1 MASFTD
7 IFPILLQ
14 SPGRRVPAAEI
25 ARRLGVSTR
34 TVRNY
39 VTSANRHYGC
49 VVRSAHAG
57 YLLDETAYE
66 RARDSPRT
74 GGPGERRRRLLR
86 ELVAAEAPLDVY
98 DLAEALHVSDSTLE
112 ADLTRARALAAT
124 FSLRIVRQRELVRLE
139 GEEMDRRRLMR
150 RLLAEAAASSH
161 QFIDLQQIAHLLGE
175 PALLEFKARMVD
187 TLESARLIVNDR
199 TADEL
204 VAHVG
209 VMVDRVRHGHPVDW
223 LSSEARREALAT
235 VSRSLAGLVEEVF
248 AVSLSDQEVAYLA
261 LLLLDKA
268 APADPADEALPEAR
282 ALLDRRYVE
291 LVSRIIDRLNAN
303 YLVDLGDERFIGF
316 LALHIRHLVDRA
328 SRGAVARVPVG
339 QSVKN
344 THPLVHELAVF
355 IAQQVERETGVTVAE
370 DEIGFLSFH
379 VGGRLQSMNEDDETV
394 SIVLVVPRYYDVH
407 LTLRQMVDT
416 TVAGI
421 GRVDHVVT
429 SRQEAA
435 TYTDADLMVTTTP
448 ISAPVEVPVIRTGP
462 LPSPEDLA
470 RIRELAEGVAASK
483 TRFRVAAWLTEV
495 VEPALF
501 MRIEGGGCR
510 DQAVARLV
518 EVLRREEAVGAGF
531 IDQVMER
538 ERLSSTA
545 FASGAAIPHSME
557 MTASRTAIAL
567 CTAKEPVDWDGTPV
581 RVIAMLCLSET
592 SRETFGDVFDALIR
606 ALVDRS
612 RVDRLAGASTYDE
625 VIQTMLDV
633 L

>member
-328 SRGAVARVPVG
+328 SRGAVVRVPVG

-435 TYTDADLMVTTTP
+435 TYTDE
-448 ISAPVEVPVIRTGP
+448 IG
-462 LPSPEDLA
+462 
-470 RIRELAEGVAASK
+470 
-483 TRFRVAAWLTEV
+483 
-495 VEPALF
+495 
-501 MRIEGGGCR
+501 
-510 DQAVARLV
+510 
-518 EVLRREEAVGAGF
+518 
-531 IDQVMER
+531 
-538 ERLSSTA
+538 
-545 FASGAAIPHSME
+545 
-557 MTASRTAIAL
+557 
-567 CTAKEPVDWDGTPV
+567 
-581 RVIAMLCLSET
+581 
-592 SRETFGDVFDALIR
+592 R
-606 ALVDRS
+606 AHV
-612 RVDRLAGASTYDE
+612 
-625 VIQTMLDV
+625 
-633 L
+633 

>member
-1 MASFTD
+1 MAQFAD
-7 IFPILLQ
+7 ILPILQ
-14 SPGRRVPAAEI
+14 ESPGRRVPAAEL

-39 VTSANRHYGC
+39 VAAANRRYGP
-49 VVRSAHAG
+49 VVRSAHSG
-57 YLLDETAYE
+57 YLLDESAYE
-66 RARDSPRT
+66 HARGSSGTD
-74 GGPGERRRRLLR
+74 GPGERRRRLLR
-86 ELVAAEAPLDVY
+86 ELVAAEEPLDVY
-98 DLAEALHVSDSTLE
+98 DLADALHVSDSTIE
-112 ADLTRARALAAT
+112 ADLTRARALVAA
-124 FSLRIVRQRELVRLE
+124 FRLRIVRQRELVRLE

-150 RLLAEAAASSH
+150 QLLAEAAASSH
-161 QFIDLQQIAHLLGE
+161 QFIDLQQIARLLGE
-175 PALLEFKARMVD
+175 PALLEFKTRMLH
-187 TLESARLIVNDR
+187 TLESSRLMVNDR

-209 VMVDRVRHGHPVDW
+209 VMVDRVRRGHPVDW
-223 LSSEARREALAT
+223 LSAEARREVLAP
-235 VSRSLAGLVEEVF
+235 VSRSLASLVEEVF
-248 AVSLSDQEVAYLA
+248 AVSLSDQEVAYLT

-268 APADPADEALPEAR
+268 APQDPADDALPEAR
-282 ALLDRRYVE
+282 AFLDRSYVE

-303 YLVDLGDERFIGF
+303 FLVDLGDERFIGF
-316 LALHIRHLVDRA
+316 LALHVRHLVDRA
-328 SRGAVARVPVG
+328 SRGEVARVPVG

-379 VGGRLQSMNEDDETV
+379 VGGRLQSMSEDDEAV

-407 LTLRQMVDT
+407 LTLRQLVDT

-435 TYTDADLMVTTTP
+435 RHADADLMVTTTP
-448 ISAPVEVPVIRTGP
+448 VSAPVEVPVIRTGP
-462 LPSPEDLA
+462 LPSAEDLA
-470 RIRELAEGVAASK
+470 RVRELAEGVAASK
-483 TRFRVAAWLTEV
+483 KRFRVAAWLTEV

-501 MRIEGGGCR
+501 MRIDGGDSR

-518 EVLRREEAVGAGF
+518 EALRREGAVGAGF
-531 IDQVMER
+531 IEEVMER

-545 FASGAAIPHSME
+545 FVSGAAIPHSME

-567 CTAKEPVDWDGTPV
+567 CTARAPVDWDGTPV

-606 ALVDRS
+606 ALVDRG

-625 VIQTMLDV
+625 VIQTMLDI